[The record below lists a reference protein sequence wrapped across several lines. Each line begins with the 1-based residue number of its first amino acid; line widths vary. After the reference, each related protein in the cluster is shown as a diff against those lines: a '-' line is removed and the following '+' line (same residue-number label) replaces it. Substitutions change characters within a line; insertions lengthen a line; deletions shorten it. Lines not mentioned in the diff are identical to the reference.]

1 MKPPTLTVA
10 TLIAVFAGLAPAADR
25 ELVNLVMP
33 DAQVLA
39 GINVDQA
46 KTTPFGQY
54 LLSQIPSQ
62 GLHLGQISGQ
72 TGFDP
77 TRDLRELLLASDGT
91 PQTGLVVARGV
102 FDAQRIQSAGLAGG
116 GVMESYKS
124 LNILEDPK
132 RTHAVAFLNATLA
145 VAGDLTSVKRAIDRH
160 QSPAAT
166 QPAFSPEVDQWSGG
180 YDAWALTTVPPSKLK
195 PSAAAPVPPNPAFQ
209 NAFQSI
215 QQAAGGVKFGT
226 QVVFTA
232 QAQTDSAQNA
242 TALANVLQFLSSLAQ
257 VQAPPPN
264 AQVGALLQG
273 LTVTSSGKIVN
284 FSLSVPET
292 ELEQIMKSRP
302 ARTPNSVDRAPRRRL

>member
-1 MKPPTLTVA
+1 MKSPTLTVA
-10 TLIAVFAGLAPAADR
+10 TLIAVFAGLAPAADPQ
-25 ELVNLVMP
+25 LVNLVMP

-39 GINVDQA
+39 GISVDQA

-54 LLSQIPSQ
+54 VLSQIQSQ
-62 GLHLGQISGQ
+62 GPHLGQISAE

-77 TRDLRELLLASDGT
+77 RRDIRELLLASNGA

-102 FDAQRIQSAGLAGG
+102 FDAQRIQSAALAGG

-132 RTHAVAFLNATLA
+132 RTHAVAFLDATLA
-145 VAGDLTSVKRAIDRH
+145 VAGDLASVKLAINR
-160 QSPAAT
+160 QSLAAPLPASVIV
-166 QPAFSPEVDQWSGG
+166 QVDQWSAAH
-180 YDAWALTTVPPSKLK
+180 DAWALTTVPPSKLK
-195 PSAAAPVPPNPAFQ
+195 PSAAPVPPNPAFQ
-209 NAFQSI
+209 NALQSI

-232 QAQTDSAQNA
+232 QAQTDSEQNA

-257 VQAPPPN
+257 TQAPPSK

-273 LTVTSSGKIVN
+273 LAVTSSGNLVN
-284 FSLSVPET
+284 FSLSVAET
-292 ELEQIMKSRP
+292 ELEQITKSRR
-302 ARTPNSVDRAPRRRL
+302 ATAPNSAGRAPRRRL